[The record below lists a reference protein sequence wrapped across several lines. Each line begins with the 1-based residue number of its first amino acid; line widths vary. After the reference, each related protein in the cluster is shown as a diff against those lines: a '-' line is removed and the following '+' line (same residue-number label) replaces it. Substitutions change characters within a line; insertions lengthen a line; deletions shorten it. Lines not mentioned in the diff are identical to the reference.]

1 MRQTSELIKCIPK
14 STDKFIPLPKSK
26 VSVRTGSVLP
36 NNFALKLL
44 IVLSAEE
51 SVSSLYEKGTM
62 KERPD
67 HSFIMDVSHFENS
80 MSESLLSQMT
90 QTKSKS
96 RDKFESFDI
105 IKVVNRIWNGRMN

>member
-26 VSVRTGSVLP
+26 VS

-80 MSESLLSQMT
+80 MSESMLSQMT